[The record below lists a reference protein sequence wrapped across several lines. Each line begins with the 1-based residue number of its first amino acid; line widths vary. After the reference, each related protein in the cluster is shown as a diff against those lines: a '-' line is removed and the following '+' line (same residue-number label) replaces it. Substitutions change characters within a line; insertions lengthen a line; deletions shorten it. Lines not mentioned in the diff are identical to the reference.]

1 MQDEPKP
8 PDLIAT
14 DEEEDPLLG
23 TQLGSFRLVR
33 RLGRGGMGTVYLGE
47 HVSIGSR
54 MAVKVLHEHLAAY
67 PELVQR
73 FHAEARAVN
82 LIGHENIVSIFDLN
96 AAPPRPYL
104 IMEYLEGVPLSSMV
118 GEPARAEV
126 WVPILAQACEA
137 LHAAH
142 QRGIVH
148 RDLKPDNIFLV
159 QRAKGA
165 PPFVKV
171 LDFGIAKLI
180 DGAGPQTQAGIIVG
194 TPEYMSPEQSRS
206 QRLDGRADVYSL
218 GVIAYQLATGQLPFT
233 EEGTAAQLVAHQT
246 LAPPLPR
253 SIYGGVSP
261 PIEAVILRSLAKSL
275 TDRHEN
281 ALALKAALE
290 TALAEELRGYTT
302 PVSVQPPPPQPVRD
316 TPSRRRA
323 RPVELPARVV
333 LRPGGA
339 PERLVCSDIARGG
352 LFLRTHGELP
362 PLFSRVQVTLEL
374 PRGPLTS
381 TCEVVRLVTPEQ
393 AQLWGM
399 APGFGVQFVE
409 PPPDFK
415 ASIAQLLRGGSGHT
429 PVAVSEPPGDIEAT
443 ALLEGYRANLQKD
456 HYSLLALQQDANFE
470 AVRGR
475 VRASLAELEGLRGRP
490 LSSAQRSLLDSV
502 LTRVRDAGE
511 TLTNLLRRAM
521 YDALMGN
528 FRGVD
533 CCLAAGLTVT
543 QLEGLRS
550 EFLQRRPNAAG
561 TARVH
566 VLTGNAY
573 ERNGQLARAVEA
585 YERGLAV
592 DPLDLQL
599 LQRYRALRRTLAQRA
614 SP

>member
-1 MQDEPKP
+1 MN
-8 PDLIAT
+8 AA
-14 DEEEDPLLG
+14 EEEDPLLG

-118 GEPARAEV
+118 GGPVRAEV
-126 WVPILAQACEA
+126 WIPILAQACEA

-233 EEGTAAQLVAHQT
+233 DEGTAAQLVAHQT
-246 LAPPLPR
+246 VPPPPPR
-253 SIYGGVSP
+253 SIYPGISAPV
-261 PIEAVILRSLAKSL
+261 EAVILRALAKSL
-275 TDRHEN
+275 ADRYEN

-290 TALAEELRGYTT
+290 AALVEELKG
-302 PVSVQPPPPQPVRD
+302 PAVEVPPPPPAPGAVRE

-333 LRPGGA
+333 LRPGA
-339 PERLVCSDIARGG
+339 VPERLVCSDIARGG
-352 LFLRTHGELP
+352 LFLRTQGELP

-374 PRGPLTS
+374 ARGLLTS

-393 AQLWGM
+393 ALLWGM

-409 PPPDFK
+409 PPADFK
-415 ASIAQLLRGGSGHT
+415 AAVAQLLKGGTGNT
-429 PVAVSEPPGDIEAT
+429 PLAVQAPAAGDAEAT
-443 ALLEGYRANLQKD
+443 HQMEAYRANLQKD
-456 HYSLLALQQDANFE
+456 HYSLLALQPDANLE
-470 AVRGR
+470 T
-475 VRASLAELEGLRGRP
+475 VRARARMALAELEGLRGRP
-490 LSSAQRSLLDSV
+490 LSPPQRSSLEAV

-511 TLTNLLRRAM
+511 TLANVPRRAM
-521 YDALMGN
+521 YDALLGN
-528 FRGVD
+528 FRGVES
-533 CCLAAGLTVT
+533 CLAAGLTAT
-543 QLEGLRS
+543 QMESLRRD
-550 EFLQRRPNAAG
+550 FLAKRPNAAG

-566 VLTGNAY
+566 ILTGNAF
-573 ERNGQLARAVEA
+573 EKNGQLDRAVEA
-585 YERGLAV
+585 YERGLVV
-592 DPLDLQL
+592 DPLDLSL
-599 LQRYRALRRTLAQRA
+599 LQRYRAVRRAMVHR
-614 SP
+614 SS